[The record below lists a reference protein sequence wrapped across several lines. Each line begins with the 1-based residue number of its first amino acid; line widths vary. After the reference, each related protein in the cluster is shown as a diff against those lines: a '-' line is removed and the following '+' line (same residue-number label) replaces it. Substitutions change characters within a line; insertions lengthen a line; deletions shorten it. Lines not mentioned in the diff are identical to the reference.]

1 MIYMKTILET
11 VYNLIGNCTT
21 LLRMFKKIILIK
33 SRLSINFK
41 ILINN
46 KMMIITSLKCKIQ
59 KIRIKNLSNIILKDK
74 NNK

>member
-1 MIYMKTILET
+1 MKTILET

-21 LLRMFKKIILIK
+21 FLRMFKKTILIK
-33 SRLSINFK
+33 SRLSIYFK
-41 ILINN
+41 ILTNN

-59 KIRIKNLSNIILKDK
+59 TIRIKNLSNNILIDK

>member
-11 VYNLIGNCTT
+11 VYNLISNCTT
-21 LLRMFKKIILIK
+21 LLRMFKKTILIK
-33 SRLSINFK
+33 FRLSINFK
-41 ILINN
+41 ILTNN

-59 KIRIKNLSNIILKDK
+59 TIRIKNLSNNILKDK

>member
-11 VYNLIGNCTT
+11 VYNLIGNYTT
-21 LLRMFKKIILIK
+21 LLRMFKKTILIK

-59 KIRIKNLSNIILKDK
+59 TIRIKNLSNNILIDK